1 MDSSYN
7 LNHIDGSTVRAP
19 MGVNLRLARIIDCLM
34 YIMNYTWQA
43 WWMYSVSKL
52 SRYTS
57 DLEEDH

>member
-43 WWMYSVSKL
+43 
-52 SRYTS
+52 
-57 DLEEDH
+57 